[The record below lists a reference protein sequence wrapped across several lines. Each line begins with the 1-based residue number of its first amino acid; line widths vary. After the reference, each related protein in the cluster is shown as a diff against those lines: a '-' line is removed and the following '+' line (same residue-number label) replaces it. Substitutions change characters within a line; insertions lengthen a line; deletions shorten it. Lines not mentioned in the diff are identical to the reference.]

1 MKKYAWIAVVSF
13 TLGLLLAG
21 YVFLVLPEKPAAP
34 PDVFAKAASP
44 APAVGANLFAS
55 APPQEKATLDF
66 PAIVEKIGPAV
77 VRIEAERKIT
87 SRSQGFGEDWPF
99 GDDFFNRI
107 FPQQPR
113 QRQPESNTT
122 QVGGT
127 GFFISADGYILTNN
141 HMVEKDVTVR
151 ITAIT
156 TAGDEYDAKIIG
168 TDPGTDLALIKIDA
182 KNMPFAELGDSSAVK
197 VGEWVLAIGNPLGMD
212 NTVTAGIV
220 SYKGRSIDTQSYQD
234 FIQTDA
240 AINHGNSGGPL
251 INMKGEVIGINSS
264 ILSSQTAFGGDS
276 GNIGIGF
283 AIPSDIAKKVVVQ
296 LKAKGRVVRGRL
308 GVQIR
313 DLTDGLVK
321 QLKAPSKAGA
331 VISVI
336 EPGSPAEKAKLKPY
350 DVIVKVNG
358 EPVKDSDAL
367 RFRVADIQPGN
378 KVDLGIIRDGQ
389 PMTVSAIVDELEPER
404 EKGQIASP
412 DRDIGVAIVAL
423 TPTSARRYGLRTTEG
438 LLITEVRPGSEADR
452 ENLRAG
458 MIILEVNRKK
468 ATTVAEFDDILKK
481 TAKGDEV
488 ILLVRQEADGGSQ
501 DFIATVKVR

>member
-1 MKKYAWIAVVSF
+1 MKKYAWIAVSSF

-21 YVFLVLPEKPAAP
+21 YVFLYRTEKAPAP
-34 PDVFAKAASP
+34 PDVFAQAASP
-44 APAVGANLFAS
+44 APAVAANLFGS
-55 APPQEKATLDF
+55 SLPQEKATLDF
-66 PAIVEKIGPAV
+66 VAIAEKMGPAV
-77 VRIEAERKIT
+77 VRIEAERRV
-87 SRSQGFGEDWPF
+87 SARSQGFGDEWPF

-107 FPQQPR
+107 FPQPR
-113 QRQPESNTT
+113 QKQPESNTV

-141 HMVEKDVTVR
+141 HMVEKDATLRVTV
-151 ITAIT
+151 T
-156 TAGDEYDAKIIG
+156 TTSGDDYDAKIVG
-168 TDPGTDLALIKIDA
+168 TDPGTDLALLKIEA
-182 KNMPFAELGDSSAVK
+182 KGMPFAELGDSSLVK

-240 AINHGNSGGPL
+240 AINRGNSGGPL

-264 ILSSQTAFGGDS
+264 ILTSGFAGES

-283 AIPSDIAKKVVVQ
+283 AIPSNIAKKVVVQ
-296 LKAKGRVVRGRL
+296 LKEKGRVIRGRL

-313 DLTDGLVK
+313 DLTDGMVK
-321 QLKAPSKAGA
+321 QWNLKSKDGA
-331 VISVI
+331 VVISV
-336 EPGSPAEKAKLKPY
+336 ESGSPAERAKMKQY
-350 DVIVKVNG
+350 DVIVQVNG
-358 EPVKDSDAL
+358 EPVKSSDEL
-367 RFRVADIQPGN
+367 RFKIADVQPGN
-378 KVDLGIIRDGQ
+378 KVDLVVVRDGKELKL
-389 PMTVSAIVDELEPER
+389 TAVVDELEPEP
-404 EKGQIASP
+404 EKGQVASA
-412 DRDIGVAIVAL
+412 DKDIGVAVVAL
-423 TPTSARRYGLRTTEG
+423 TAASARRYGLRTTEG
-438 LLITEVRPGSEADR
+438 LLITEVRRGSEADR

-468 ATTVAEFDDILKK
+468 VATVQDFEDILKK
-481 TAKGDEV
+481 TAAGDEV